1 MAMLRWDYK
10 GGETGDRQEMQVLVA
25 FAERRNGWE
34 IGPGRFLLVVMGLR

>member
-10 GGETGDRQEMQVLVA
+10 GWEIGGKQEMQVQVT

-34 IGPGRFLLVVMGLR
+34 IAPGRSLLVVMGLR